1 MSLNIVD
8 KRPIPLEIGT
18 NTIPG
23 DLAAAFPG
31 SRVEL
36 VAKNMDSEYRYGV
49 YTDGKPL
56 VIDTKG
62 FTANIANVS
71 VTFTDGTSLS
81 FIATDDVVTIPRSMV
96 DGLAVGLA

>member
-31 SRVEL
+31 SRLEL
-36 VAKNMDSEYRYGV
+36 VAKNMEGEYRYGV

-62 FTANIANVS
+62 FTENIADVI
-71 VTFTDGTSLS
+71 VKFTDGTSLS
-81 FIATDDVVTIPRSMV
+81 FIAGDDVVTVPRSMV